1 MFTSSAG
8 DKRARSPRPPR
19 TDLDALGP
27 DGDGVRVVEE
37 LSERLNALQQDLNA
51 AKEANILAQMRAL
64 DSDLMREAQEGGG
77 G

>member
-1 MFTSSAG
+1 M
-8 DKRARSPRPPR
+8 
-19 TDLDALGP
+19 
-27 DGDGVRVVEE
+27 RVVEE